1 LDYPLSVLE
10 VGADDDAE
18 GVSAVDDARPS
29 GQANRATQSSGVSW
43 RLANGRRL
51 DAKAAL
57 KQATHDATVLTV
69 KLVVN
74 RGEIKFLPNVN
85 RH

>member
-1 LDYPLSVLE
+1 
-10 VGADDDAE
+10 
-18 GVSAVDDARPS
+18 
-29 GQANRATQSSGVSW
+29 VSW